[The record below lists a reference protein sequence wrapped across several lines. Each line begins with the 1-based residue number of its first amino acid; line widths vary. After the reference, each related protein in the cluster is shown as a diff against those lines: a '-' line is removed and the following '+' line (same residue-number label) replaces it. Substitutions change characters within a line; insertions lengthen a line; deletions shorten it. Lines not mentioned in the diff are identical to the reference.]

1 MEIYQETIGGES
13 PSTRNL
19 SRLPSASQA
28 LVPILDSPAA
38 GTHTY
43 ELQVRIL
50 RAGNSASLYVKE
62 RGMSLIELKR

>member
-1 MEIYQETIGGES
+1 MYQETYGGES
-13 PSTRNL
+13 PSTSNL
-19 SRLPSASQA
+19 SRLPFASQA

-43 ELQVRIL
+43 ELQVRIV
-50 RAGNSASLYVKE
+50 RAGNSVSLNVAE